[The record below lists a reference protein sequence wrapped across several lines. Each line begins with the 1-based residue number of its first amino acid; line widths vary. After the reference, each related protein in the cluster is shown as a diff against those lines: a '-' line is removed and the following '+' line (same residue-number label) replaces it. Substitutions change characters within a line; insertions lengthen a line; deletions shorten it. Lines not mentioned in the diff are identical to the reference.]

1 MSGSRA
7 VSTLVMKLLRIK
19 NVSMIVILTAC
30 KSLSLSLSL
39 SLSPLGA
46 FVKQKSNNEWDLIC
60 NRVVISDLISTG
72 SVYFRF

>member
-1 MSGSRA
+1 MSGSRV
-7 VSTLVMKLLRIK
+7 VSTLVMKFLRIK
-19 NVSMIVILTAC
+19 NVSLIVILTDC

-39 SLSPLGA
+39 SLLGA

-72 SVYFRF
+72 PVYFRF